1 MSFIPQPAGSSMVF
15 KPVRRNSTVRRP
27 LPVPPPAIPPGVPS
41 YPARS
46 LYPRINGHINLS
58 RSFKETAPCA
68 KIIVEEAQK
77 TDTTCPI
84 GDRNFHG
91 RSRARNITQT
101 KTDEKPFLRSEA
113 IRNRSEDACCNI
125 HVTNSSTIILNHV
138 DPSTINKQDLS
149 LGNRHKR
156 VKNRQPKRKL
166 DVTKALQIFTKYE
179 ENIPKIS
186 AASVLFRSL
195 RVPELYSSQKGVCAF
210 DKYIHGCETNDGAKV
225 LPISTTSIY
234 EIQEIC
240 LWLSDDGDYATEQDF
255 YSLIGIYFMI
265 GTY

>member
-1 MSFIPQPAGSSMVF
+1 MSFIPQPAGSTMVF

-77 TDTTCPI
+77 NDTTCPI
-84 GDRNFHG
+84 ANRNFHE
-91 RSRARNITQT
+91 RSRTRNITQT
-101 KTDEKPFLRSEA
+101 KTDDKLFIRSEV
-113 IRNRSEDACCNI
+113 IRNKSDDACCNI

-138 DPSTINKQDLS
+138 DTSTLNKQGLS
-149 LGNRHKR
+149 LENRHKR

-195 RVPELYSSQKGVCAF
+195 RVPELYSSQKGVCDF
-210 DKYIHGCETNDGAKV
+210 DKYIHGCETNDGPKV